1 MKISDEAIKGMMDD
15 YEYLMEESFI
25 YTFIRDNDSKIQKK
39 IADGVSEVELDTFI
53 KKRIKTFVYDLQNR
67 SSNTALNIINGW
79 YEHCEQADQSIK
91 DYQTLFDMLSKSA
104 DSDRTLIPIMV
115 NKSTGIGLYIVGKDN
130 FAEDTFNQP
139 PEYHCSITMINTWEQ
154 TDEYGVCLYGIG
166 DEYFDQITFLD
177 EPVKEAKAYFKEKM
191 VVYKDNVFGDIREM
205 NGNMPKGCPEN
216 LKMYFLDYESK
227 ESSKG
232 VNQIANAVT
241 KEAREKARQEFQQQ
255 I

>member
-15 YEYLMEESFI
+15 YEDLMEESFI

-115 NKSTGIGLYIVGKDN
+115 NESTGIGLYIVGKDN

-139 PEYHCSITMINTWEQ
+139 PEYHCGITMINTWEQ

-177 EPVKEAKAYFKEKM
+177 EPVKEAKAYFKRKM
-191 VVYKDNVFGDIREM
+191 AGHKDNFFGEIREM

-227 ESSKG
+227 
-232 VNQIANAVT
+232 NQIANAVT
-241 KEAREKARQEFQQQ
+241 KEAREKVRQEFQQQ

>member
-15 YEYLMEESFI
+15 YEDLMEKSFI

-39 IADGVSEVELDTFI
+39 IADGVSEIELDTFI

-79 YEHCEQADQSIK
+79 YEHCEQADISIK

-104 DSDRTLIPIMV
+104 DSDSVLIPIMV
-115 NKSTGIGLYIVGKDN
+115 NESTGIGLYIVGKDN
-130 FAEDTFNQP
+130 FAEGTFNQP

-154 TDEYGVCLYGIG
+154 SDEYGVCLYGIG
-166 DEYFDQITFLD
+166 DKYFYQITFLD
-177 EPVKEAKAYFKEKM
+177 EPVKEAKDYFKLKM
-191 VVYKDNVFGDIREM
+191 EAHKDNVFGDIRYM

-241 KEAREKARQEFQQQ
+241 KEAREKVRQQFQQQ

>member
-15 YEYLMEESFI
+15 YEDLMEKSFI

-39 IADGVSEVELDTFI
+39 IADGVSEIELDTFI

-79 YEHCEQADQSIK
+79 YEHCEQADISIK

-104 DSDRTLIPIMV
+104 DSDSVLIPIMV
-115 NKSTGIGLYIVGKDN
+115 NESTGIGLYIVGKDN
-130 FAEDTFNQP
+130 FAEGTFNQP

-154 TDEYGVCLYGIG
+154 SDEYGVCLYGIG
-166 DEYFDQITFLD
+166 DKYFDQITFLD
-177 EPVKEAKAYFKEKM
+177 EPVKEAMNYFKQKM
-191 VVYKDNVFGDIREM
+191 AGHKDNVFGDIRYM
-205 NGNMPKGCPEN
+205 NGNMPKGCPEY

-241 KEAREKARQEFQQQ
+241 KEAREKVRQQFQQQ